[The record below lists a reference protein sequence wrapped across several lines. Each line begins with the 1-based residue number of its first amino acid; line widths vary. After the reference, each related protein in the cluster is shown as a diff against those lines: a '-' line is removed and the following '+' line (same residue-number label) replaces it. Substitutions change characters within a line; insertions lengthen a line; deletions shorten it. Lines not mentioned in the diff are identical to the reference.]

1 MIYIEVFAV
10 AIVLYLFLHFVSTY
24 FCVLT
29 GKRKIRK
36 IFLKVFPVVQML
48 LWFAFAF
55 WAFEQLFIGM
65 VAYPVLTGSLII
77 MMVGLFGWYFLRD
90 FISGIILKAENS
102 FENGQQI
109 RTAEVLGTIK
119 KLGYRSIEIVTCEGE
134 QVKIPFSL
142 LTSQKI
148 LKPADTGNWV
158 EQLIR
163 LKISSDY
170 PPEKIQNMLRI
181 RILEMP
187 WIVSDNSLK
196 FKITRDEAGNYIA
209 EVHVHLHSS
218 EMAIKTEENLQAF
231 VKEEILSTKT
241 I

>member
-10 AIVLYLFLHFVSTY
+10 AIALYLILRFVSTY
-24 FCVLT
+24 FRVLT

-77 MMVGLFGWYFLRD
+77 LMVGLFGWYFLRD
-90 FISGIILKAENS
+90 FISGIILKAENA
-102 FENGQQI
+102 FETGQQI
-109 RTAEVLGTIK
+109 RTAEVSGTIK
-119 KLGYRSIEIVTCEGE
+119 KLGYRSMGIVTSEGE
-134 QVKIPFSL
+134 LVKIPYSL

-148 LKPADTGNWV
+148 VKPADTGNWV

-163 LKISSDY
+163 LKISSAY
-170 PPEKIQNMLRI
+170 PPEKIQNMLKI

-187 WIVSDNSLK
+187 WIVSDDSLK
-196 FKITRDEAGNYIA
+196 LKITRDEAGNYIA
-209 EVHVHLHSS
+209 EIHVHLHSP
-218 EMAIKTEENLQAF
+218 EMAIKTEENLHVF
-231 VKEEILSTKT
+231 VREVFA
-241 I
+241 